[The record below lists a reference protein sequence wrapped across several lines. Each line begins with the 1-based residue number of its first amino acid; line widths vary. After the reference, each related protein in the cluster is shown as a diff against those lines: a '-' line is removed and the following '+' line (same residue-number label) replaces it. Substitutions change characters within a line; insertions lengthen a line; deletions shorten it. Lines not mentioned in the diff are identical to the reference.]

1 MKMIEG
7 GVIAAV
13 VLLAVVGT
21 GTAAP
26 NAAETG
32 GTRAAAVS
40 EPAPDADQEASAVRG
55 RQATGVIVAVDREA
69 NTVRIKDRTGERT
82 FALSPRVQIKLGKL
96 KATLAEVQPGK
107 RVFIRYRDVEGTAFA
122 TTVKVL

>member
-1 MKMIEG
+1 MKMIERG
-7 GVIAAV
+7 LVAAV
-13 VLLAVVGT
+13 VLFAAVGT
-21 GTAAP
+21 GIAAP
-26 NAAETG
+26 NTTASGGSKVAASPDSAPAVDQG
-32 GTRAAAVS
+32 RSAVS
-40 EPAPDADQEASAVRG
+40 G

-69 NTVRIKDRTGERT
+69 NTLRIKSRTGEQT

-107 RVFIRYRDVEGTAFA
+107 RVFIRYRDVEGTALA